1 MAATCNRSI
10 LELEEELTAT
20 GGQGTCFSKS
30 ATQELESH
38 VTTPTQFKYY
48 GSAPREHWTEPAKFA
63 EDPQDQ
69 LVLEEESFSQVRL
82 LDPVDLSLLEEI
94 AEGGQ
99 ANVFLAACEKFS
111 TPGVVKRL
119 KGGQID
125 LSRLRRRMDKVMEI
139 VRKNSSAICRV
150 MAVGEDNMGNGW
162 ILMERMGGDLR
173 NLIDHVQYVGYVED
187 EQMHYVKDPQ
197 MPFEYTDTINMMIDI
212 ARGMED
218 LHSCGLIHRDLKA
231 SNILVTPLS
240 LNSCLGE
247 VIGLKETLESLYF
260 YVKIGDYESSELIDG
275 TGFWRPPEVL
285 QALKD
290 QNKPVWSPEG
300 DVYSFGMLCYELLT
314 RLLPFQ
320 DAQNKR
326 RSICDRVLGVLGGER
341 PKLPAHV
348 TSRMRELLDLC
359 WQTEPQKRPGWKAIV
374 KSLEDEF
381 KSHLPSVQNPHLYRY
396 LEKVEEPSKESSPDS
411 ADQKIGSPST
421 GSPATSAEF
430 CPDIEHQRAESSSTG
445 VLEMQGPRTGHTKY
459 HGLHIISEEMPEL
472 NPHSFMRLWYKV
484 VSTYGNEVAQRVIT
498 EHKGIRFAP
507 GYIVSMMRNLIEV
520 LKKHA
525 LGKLAIIWDEAGAK
539 TVTTSL
545 EEQIAFQEKC
555 APEKVVVLWK
565 ADAKRDITIK
575 ALWEELNDFQ
585 MKLENMDETI
595 HSRIH
600 EFIIAFDAAVK
611 QDIALECSDA
621 QSPAALEVWE
631 AVIKQVNFNQNLD
644 KPQHTPSCGDV
655 RGALAAWQ
663 AQSPEGYQEW
673 KNNRMGGFAQKET
686 KKAWKVAKKALQ
698 QVENIMEEQTVFQ
711 LKLDFIAW
719 IFPLLAGFSSDWED
733 LVDKYLVEFQNRHLH
748 QSSQVKETYD
758 RWVVHRKQHI
768 LHGEDDMSNER
779 FAEMVGNTK
788 KANNRSLFL
797 EILVG
802 GWNNS
807 RE

>member
-1 MAATCNRSI
+1 MAATRNRSI
-10 LELEEELTAT
+10 LEREE
-20 GGQGTCFSKS
+20 
-30 ATQELESH
+30 ELESH
-38 VTTPTQFKYY
+38 VTTPRQLTYY
-48 GSAPREHWTEPAKFA
+48 GSEPREHWTELAKFA
-63 EDPQDQ
+63 EDFQDQ

-82 LDPVDLSLLEEI
+82 LHPVDLSLLKEI

-99 ANVFLAACEKFS
+99 AHVFLAACEKFS

-119 KGGQID
+119 KGGQVD
-125 LSRLRRRMDKVMEI
+125 LSQLRRRMDKVMEI
-139 VRKNSSAICRV
+139 ARKNSSAICRV

-173 NLIDHVQYVGYVED
+173 NLINRVQYVGYVED
-187 EQMHYVKDPQ
+187 GQMHYVKDPQ
-197 MPFEYTDTINMMIDI
+197 MPFEYSDTIKMMIDI

-231 SNILVTPLS
+231 SNVLVTPLS
-240 LNSCLGE
+240 LNSRLGE
-247 VIGLKETLESLYF
+247 VIGLEEALESLYF

-290 QNKPVWSPEG
+290 RNKPKWSREG

-320 DAQNKR
+320 DEP
-326 RSICDRVLGVLGGER
+326 RSIYDRVLEGER

-348 TSRMRELLDLC
+348 TSRMRDLLDLC

-381 KSHLPSVQNPHLYRY
+381 KSHLPLVRNRHLYRCS
-396 LEKVEEPSKESSPDS
+396 EKVEEPSMESGPDS

-430 CPDIEHQRAESSSTG
+430 CSDIEHQRAESSSTG
-445 VLEMQGPRTGHTKY
+445 VLEMQGPRTGHTTY
-459 HGLHIISEEMPEL
+459 HGLHIISKEMPEL

-484 VSTYGNEVAQRVIT
+484 VWRSGNEVAQRVST
-498 EHKGIRFAP
+498 EPKEIPFDP
-507 GYIVSMMRNLIEV
+507 EYVVLMMRNLIKV

-539 TVTTSL
+539 TVITSL
-545 EEQIAFQEKC
+545 EEQIAFREKC
-555 APEKVVVLWK
+555 ASGKVVVLWK
-565 ADAKRDITIK
+565 ADAKRDITIED
-575 ALWEELNDFQ
+575 LWEELNDFS
-585 MKLENMDETI
+585 MKLENMDVPI

-611 QDIALECSDA
+611 QDIALECSVA

-631 AVIKQVNFNQNLD
+631 AVIKHVNSNRNLD
-644 KPQHTPSCGDV
+644 KPQQKQSADDV
-655 RGALAAWQ
+655 QGALAAWR
-663 AQSPEGYQEW
+663 AQSPKGYQEW
-673 KNNRMGGFAQKET
+673 RKNRMGEFAQAAT
-686 KKAWKVAKKALQ
+686 SKAWKVAKKALQ
-698 QVENIMEEQTVFQ
+698 QVENIMEEQIVFR
-711 LKLDFIAW
+711 LKLEFIAG
-719 IFPLLAGFSSDWED
+719 IFQILAGFSRNWED
-733 LVDKYLVEFQNRHLH
+733 FVDKYLVEFQNRHLH
-748 QSSQVKETYD
+748 QSFYD
-758 RWVVHRKQHI
+758 HRKQHI
-768 LHGEDDMSNER
+768 LNGEDDMSEER
-779 FAEMVGNTK
+779 FAEMVGITK
-788 KANNRSLFL
+788 KAINRSLSL

-802 GWNNS
+802 GWNDS
-807 RE
+807 REQ

>member
-1 MAATCNRSI
+1 MAGTRNRSI
-10 LELEEELTAT
+10 LKLEE
-20 GGQGTCFSKS
+20 G
-30 ATQELESH
+30 LESH
-38 VTTPTQFKYY
+38 VTTPRQLTYY

-63 EDPQDQ
+63 EDLQDR

-82 LDPVDLSLLEEI
+82 LDPEDLSLLKEI

-99 ANVFLAACEKFS
+99 AHVFLAACEKFS

-119 KGGQID
+119 KGGQVD
-125 LSRLRRRMDKVMEI
+125 LLQLRRRMDKVMEI

-187 EQMHYVKDPQ
+187 GQMHYVKDPQ
-197 MPFEYTDTINMMIDI
+197 MPFEYSDTIKMMIDI

-231 SNILVTPLS
+231 SNVLVTPLS

-247 VIGLKETLESLYF
+247 VIGLKEPLESLYF

-290 QNKPVWSPEG
+290 RNKPVWSREG

-314 RLLPFQ
+314 RLCPFE
-320 DAQNKR
+320 DKR
-326 RSICDRVLGVLGGER
+326 RSMDDRVLGVLGGER

-348 TSRMRELLDLC
+348 TSRMRDLLDLC

-381 KSHLPSVQNPHLYRY
+381 KSHLPSVRNPHLYRC
-396 LEKVEEPSKESSPDS
+396 LEKVEEPSMESGPDS
-411 ADQKIGSPST
+411 ADPKIGSPST
-421 GSPATSAEF
+421 GSPATSAEI
-430 CPDIEHQRAESSSTG
+430 CPDIEHHHAESSSTG
-445 VLEMQGPRTGHTKY
+445 VLEMQGPRTGHTTY
-459 HGLHIISEEMPEL
+459 HGLRIISEEMPEL
-472 NPHSFMRLWYKV
+472 NPDSFMRLWYKV
-484 VSTYGNEVAQRVIT
+484 VSMYGNEVAQRVIT
-498 EHKGIRFAP
+498 EHKEIRFP
-507 GYIVSMMRNLIEV
+507 RFLIVSMMRNLIEV

-539 TVTTSL
+539 TVITSL

-555 APEKVVVLWK
+555 ASGKVVVLWE

-575 ALWEELNDFQ
+575 ALWEELNNIL
-585 MKLENMDETI
+585 MKLENMDMTI

-611 QDIALECSDA
+611 QDIALECSVA
-621 QSPAALEVWE
+621 RSPEALEVWK
-631 AVIKQVNFNQNLD
+631 AVMKHNFNRNLD
-644 KPQHTPSCGDV
+644 KPQQKPSSGDV
-655 RGALAAWQ
+655 QRALTAWQ

-673 KNNRMGGFAQKET
+673 KNNRMGEFAQKAMSKAWKLA
-686 KKAWKVAKKALQ
+686 KKAWQ
-698 QVENIMEEQTVFQ
+698 QVENIMGEQTVFR

-719 IFPLLAGFSSDWED
+719 IFPLLAGFPRDWED

-768 LHGEDDMSNER
+768 LNGEDDMSDER
-779 FAEMVGNTK
+779 FAEMVGITK
-788 KANNRSLFL
+788 TAINRSLSL

-802 GWNNS
+802 GWNEF
-807 RE
+807 REE